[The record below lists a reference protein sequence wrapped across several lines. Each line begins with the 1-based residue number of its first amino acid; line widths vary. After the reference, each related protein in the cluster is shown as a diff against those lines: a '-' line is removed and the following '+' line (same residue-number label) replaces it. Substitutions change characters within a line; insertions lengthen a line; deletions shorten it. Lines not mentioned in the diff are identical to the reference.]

1 MTTASIGNAT
11 LFLADCRDIL
21 PSLGMVDVT
30 ITDPPYSADTHKG
43 ARTIRQPHQSP
54 IDFPHFTLE
63 EFLSSARSLV
73 EMTRRWVVMTCDFR
87 HAGKLEECGLPLIRP
102 GVWVKPNGAPQF
114 SGDRPGMGFESV
126 AILHRPGKKF
136 WNGGGHH
143 AVWVVPRTEG
153 EHPAEKPLALISEW
167 VRLFSEPGETVLD
180 PFMGSGTTGVACL
193 KLGRRF
199 IGIDIE
205 ERYFDLSRR
214 RIERAYREPDLF
226 RDMKAPLEQ
235 RSLFDEWPTAPT

>member
-1 MTTASIGNAT
+1 MRSNRVQPSFDLRATKNLAMMTRASIGDAT
-11 LFLADCRDIL
+11 LLLGDCRDIL

-30 ITDPPYSADTHKG
+30 ITDPPYSAATHRG
-43 ARTIRQPHQSP
+43 ARTLRELGQSP

-63 EFLSSARSLV
+63 EFLSSARLLV
-73 EMTRRWVVMTCDFR
+73 GMTQRWVVMTCDFR
-87 HAGKLEECGLPLIRP
+87 HAGKLEECGLPLVRP

-143 AVWVVPRTEG
+143 AVWIVPRTEG
-153 EHPAEKPLALISEW
+153 EHPAEKPLALVTEW

-180 PFMGSGTTGVACL
+180 PFYGKRHDRCCL
-193 KLGRRF
+193 LEARPEIHRHRNRRARTSSF
-199 IGIDIE
+199 PAGE
-205 ERYFDLSRR
+205 
-214 RIERAYREPDLF
+214 
-226 RDMKAPLEQ
+226 
-235 RSLFDEWPTAPT
+235 